1 MRSTHL
7 WAKGRWVPRLGYRFY
22 GHLPMFSAQLSSR
35 GSQPS
40 DFSAAADQ
48 CTSATIAARI
58 SAQATTPCHGLS
70 LCFML
75 EFLASDALRHI
86 IGHTRFGTCPVLR
99 LAVRATGPGG
109 SSFGLSPVS
118 PMIGLL
124 GPGSLGPAARPLV
137 VLHFVQYKTPS
148 LSVASNSFPQL
159 QSFIEP
165 P

>member
-40 DFSAAADQ
+40 NFSAAADQ

-58 SAQATTPCHGLS
+58 SAQATTPCHRLS

-118 PMIGLL
+118 PMILCCAS
-124 GPGSLGPAARPLV
+124 GSHDQTRITAEFANIS
-137 VLHFVQYKTPS
+137 HQTCCK
-148 LSVASNSFPQL
+148 
-159 QSFIEP
+159 QSSTRRCRRSQR
-165 P
+165 